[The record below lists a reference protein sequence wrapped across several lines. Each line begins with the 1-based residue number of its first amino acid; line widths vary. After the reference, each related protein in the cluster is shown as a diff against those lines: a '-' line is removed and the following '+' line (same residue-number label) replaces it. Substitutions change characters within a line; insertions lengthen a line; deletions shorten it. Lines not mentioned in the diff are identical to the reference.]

1 MTSLK
6 AMRQAYEAVKPGG
19 TLVLIGLPTGELAL
33 PVIDWVLKG
42 KIVVGNIG
50 FTRYEIMQSFKLVAD
65 GKVKPLVETYKFE
78 EVNEVLDKL
87 RKGQVKGR
95 AVLVFE

>member
-1 MTSLK
+1 
-6 AMRQAYEAVKPGG
+6 
-19 TLVLIGLPTGELAL
+19 
-33 PVIDWVLKG
+33 
-42 KIVVGNIG
+42 
-50 FTRYEIMQSFKLVAD
+50 MQSFKLVAD